1 MSSGIL
7 GFFEF
12 FRYVGLPDEIIC
24 KILYEFYGVQH
35 PIVGLL
41 LEKTEVESVFSKMPY
56 IDDLLK
62 KYKKFGNTI
71 NLTNDFIDEQKN
83 HSNKYNTEALIY
95 RDIGYIMP
103 RPFGK
108 LYHELNDTKLVE
120 PGMKMVY
127 WELNRSRKILECA
140 SSRRRWLYKYGWG
153 VYTDSPIQIATPT
166 IDIVR
171 DANSD
176 KYFSLLSMVRL
187 GYKSW
192 TSVLQYYKIFYRN
205 EYEND
210 IKNCDGLL

>member
-12 FRYVGLPDEIIC
+12 FRCVGLPDEIIC
-24 KILYEFYGVQH
+24 KILYEFHGVQH

-41 LEKTEVESVFSKMPY
+41 LEKTEVESIFSKMPY

-62 KYKKFGNTI
+62 NYKKFGNTI
-71 NLTNDFIDEQKN
+71 NLTNRFINDQKD
-83 HSNKYNTEALIY
+83 HSNKYNTEPLIY

-108 LYHELNDTKLVE
+108 LYHELNETKLVE

-127 WELNRSRKILECA
+127 WELNRSRKILECG
-140 SSRRRWLYKYGWG
+140 SWRRRWLYKYGYS
-153 VYTDSPIQIATPT
+153 VYDDSPIMFQRLASPT
-166 IDIVR
+166 VSVFMYS
-171 DANSD
+171 NPD
-176 KYFSLLSMVRL
+176 KYLSLLSMVRL

-205 EYEND
+205 E
-210 IKNCDGLL
+210 